1 MCLNNSL
8 AFRVCFQDLKSEKT
22 LLGSFE
28 EALCSDKC
36 APEEQ
41 REGVSSGKWGMKKR
55 HHAKKI

>member
-1 MCLNNSL
+1 M
-8 AFRVCFQDLKSEKT
+8 
-22 LLGSFE
+22 LGTFE

-41 REGVSSGKWGMKKR
+41 REGVSFGKGGMEKR